1 MNIYY
6 NQLRIRNAEKKDCEQ
21 LARWW
26 NDGKVM
32 AHAGFPNG
40 LGTTVAEIEKQ
51 IANDSDKTKRRL
63 VIEYKEKLIGEMSFY
78 VYENAKYEI
87 EKIKEKVKTLT
98 AKITELEAEKV
109 KLENQVKSEKA
120 LKEAA
125 ECELIGL
132 RVEKKKSLIKNI
144 NGLREQL
151 DLPTYKKEL

>member
-40 LGTTVAEIEKQ
+40 LGTSVAEIEKQ

-87 EKIKEKVKTLT
+87 
-98 AKITELEAEKV
+98 
-109 KLENQVKSEKA
+109 
-120 LKEAA
+120 
-125 ECELIGL
+125 
-132 RVEKKKSLIKNI
+132 
-144 NGLREQL
+144 
-151 DLPTYKKEL
+151 

>member
-32 AHAGFPNG
+32 VHAGFPNG
-40 LGTTVAEIEKQ
+40 LGTSVAEIEKQ

-87 EKIKEKVKTLT
+87 GIKICEFDYQEKGLGRMVLSMLIE
-98 AKITELEAEKV
+98 ELFNMGAQ
-109 KLENQVKSEKA
+109 LIFLDTNLNNTRA
-120 LKEAA
+120 R
-125 ECELIGL
+125 ECCAN
-132 RVEKKKSLIKNI
+132 RVNRII
-144 NGLREQL
+144 F
-151 DLPTYKKEL
+151 